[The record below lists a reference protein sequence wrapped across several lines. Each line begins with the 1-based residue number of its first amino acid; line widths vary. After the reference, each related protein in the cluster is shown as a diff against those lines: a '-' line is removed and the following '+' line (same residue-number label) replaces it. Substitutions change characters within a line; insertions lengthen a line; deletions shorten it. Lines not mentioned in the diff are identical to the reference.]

1 MPNSSYWKERFKQL
15 EAAQN
20 RKGADTYLE
29 IENQYRQAQKEIEG
43 KINTWYQRFATNNN
57 LSMAEARRMLR
68 DKELAELKWNVKDYI
83 KQGQAN
89 AFNGQWI
96 KELENASAR
105 FHISRLEALK
115 LQTQQSLELMFG
127 NQLDSIDTAMKRIY
141 LDGYYH
147 TAYELQKGFEIGW
160 DIAGLDQKKIEKV
173 IRKPW
178 AVDGKNFSERIWG
191 NKEKLISEVHREI
204 TQDIILGRDP
214 QKAIDN
220 ISKKMNTSKVN
231 AGRLIMTEEAYFSS
245 AAQKDCFQDLGVE
258 QYEIVAT
265 LDSHTSDIC
274 QNIDGQVFPM
284 KDFEPGVTAPP
295 FHVYCRSTTVPY
307 FEEDFGQVEKRAA
320 RGEDGKTY
328 YVSADMTYKEWKKS
342 FVDGGDKSGLQEVK
356 SDSIIKTQEKMK
368 QVAEELK
375 VENFPPSFTAKE
387 ELENTQA
394 FVDYVNNLEGAD
406 ANVVALFNHMGKLEN
421 IESNGIKF
429 QISHA
434 PNHAVTTSAYVMT
447 GDMAEA
453 KLTIPKLQGD
463 NLAGQVNTTLHEEMH
478 LMDMY
483 GRQDPKKAGN
493 WFSSSR
499 RSLVDKLQQ
508 TSVDMSDDIKK
519 LFAEHDA
526 KWKDVSSA
534 VYNKYNQQAIALND
548 SVRNR
553 TFPGSLNDY
562 KKQYKKLCSAM
573 EYELNYECRNIMGGG
588 IGNLQDIYDALSGGV
603 FHDARKVKYGHGGSY
618 YSSVE
623 SRVRETIAN
632 YAVLSV
638 TRPDLIDLLR
648 ADKPELVAELDATIA
663 GLLKKVRGE

>member
-147 TAYELQKGFEIGW
+147 TAYELQKGFGIGW

-274 QNIDGQVFPM
+274 QNLDGQVFPM

-307 FEEDFGQVEKRAA
+307 FEEDFGQVGKRAA

-342 FVDGGDKSGLQEVK
+342 FVDGGDK
-356 SDSIIKTQEKMK
+356 DNIIQIPQIPDEKIRSANEEFSKVIYNSEPTPISNKMILYNEATQ
-368 QVAEELK
+368 
-375 VENFPPSFTAKE
+375 
-387 ELENTQA
+387 
-394 FVDYVNNLEGAD
+394 
-406 ANVVALFNHMGKLEN
+406 
-421 IESNGIKF
+421 
-429 QISHA
+429 
-434 PNHAVTTSAYVMT
+434 
-447 GDMAEA
+447 
-453 KLTIPKLQGD
+453 
-463 NLAGQVNTTLHEEMH
+463 
-478 LMDMY
+478 
-483 GRQDPKKAGN
+483 
-493 WFSSSR
+493 
-499 RSLVDKLQQ
+499 
-508 TSVDMSDDIKK
+508 
-519 LFAEHDA
+519 
-526 KWKDVSSA
+526 
-534 VYNKYNQQAIALND
+534 
-548 SVRNR
+548 
-553 TFPGSLNDY
+553 
-562 KKQYKKLCSAM
+562 
-573 EYELNYECRNIMGGG
+573 YELNEKLDAPFGYNPELDVIQYNPSVQNYEFYDMNFVQAHELSHRIDTLDYYSWENEKFVQAIENTREKVYNNRKLIAEWFSEGGKYE
-588 IGNLQDIYDALSGGV
+588 DEMALSDIFSALSDGKLNEVLYGGHELEYWLEDRTHASKEI
-603 FHDARKVKYGHGGSY
+603 F
-618 YSSVE
+618 
-623 SRVRETIAN
+623 AN
-632 YAVLSV
+632 ITSIEILGYKS
-638 TRPDLIDLLR
+638 
-648 ADKPELVAELDATIA
+648 KAEFSGILEEIYKAYKEIV
-663 GLLKKVRGE
+663 G

>member
-1 MPNSSYWKERFKQL
+1 MPDSSYWKERFKQL

-20 RKGADTYLE
+20 RKGANTYLE
-29 IENQYRQAQKEIEG
+29 IEKQYRQAQQEIEG

-68 DKELAELKWNVKDYI
+68 DQELAELKWNVKDYI

-147 TAYELQKGFEIGW
+147 TAYELQKGFGIGW
-160 DIAGLDQKKIEKV
+160 DIAGLDQRKIEKV
-173 IRKPW
+173 IRNPW

-274 QNIDGQVFPM
+274 QNLDGQVFPM

-307 FEEDFGQVEKRAA
+307 FEEDFGQVGKRAA

-342 FVDGGDKSGLQEVK
+342 FVDSGDK
-356 SDSIIKTQEKMK
+356 DNIIQIPQIPDEKIRSANEEFSKVIYNSEPTPISNKMILYNEATQ
-368 QVAEELK
+368 
-375 VENFPPSFTAKE
+375 
-387 ELENTQA
+387 
-394 FVDYVNNLEGAD
+394 
-406 ANVVALFNHMGKLEN
+406 
-421 IESNGIKF
+421 
-429 QISHA
+429 
-434 PNHAVTTSAYVMT
+434 
-447 GDMAEA
+447 
-453 KLTIPKLQGD
+453 
-463 NLAGQVNTTLHEEMH
+463 
-478 LMDMY
+478 
-483 GRQDPKKAGN
+483 
-493 WFSSSR
+493 
-499 RSLVDKLQQ
+499 
-508 TSVDMSDDIKK
+508 
-519 LFAEHDA
+519 
-526 KWKDVSSA
+526 
-534 VYNKYNQQAIALND
+534 
-548 SVRNR
+548 
-553 TFPGSLNDY
+553 
-562 KKQYKKLCSAM
+562 
-573 EYELNYECRNIMGGG
+573 YELNE
-588 IGNLQDIYDALSGGV
+588 
-603 FHDARKVKYGHGGSY
+603 
-618 YSSVE
+618 
-623 SRVRETIAN
+623 
-632 YAVLSV
+632 
-638 TRPDLIDLLR
+638 
-648 ADKPELVAELDATIA
+648 ELDAPFAYNLELDVIQYNPSVQNYEFYDMNFVQAHELSHRIDTLDYYSWENEKFVQAIENTREKVYNNRKLIA
-663 GLLKKVRGE
+663 EWFAKDGKYENDMALSDIFSVLSDSRLNEVLDGYHAPEYLLKDRTRASKEIFANITSIEILGYKSKAEFSGILEEIYKAYKEIVG

>member
-147 TAYELQKGFEIGW
+147 TAYELQKGFGIGW

-178 AVDGKNFSERIWG
+178 AVDGKNFSKRIWG

-231 AGRLIMTEEAYFSS
+231 AGRLIMTEETYFSS

-265 LDSHTSDIC
+265 LDSHTSEIC
-274 QNIDGQVFPM
+274 QNLDGQVFPM

-307 FEEDFGQVEKRAA
+307 FEEDFGQVGKRAA

-342 FVDGGDKSGLQEVK
+342 FVDGGDK
-356 SDSIIKTQEKMK
+356 DNIIQIPQIPDEKIRSANEEFSKVIYNSEPTPISNKMILYNEATQ
-368 QVAEELK
+368 
-375 VENFPPSFTAKE
+375 
-387 ELENTQA
+387 
-394 FVDYVNNLEGAD
+394 
-406 ANVVALFNHMGKLEN
+406 
-421 IESNGIKF
+421 
-429 QISHA
+429 
-434 PNHAVTTSAYVMT
+434 
-447 GDMAEA
+447 
-453 KLTIPKLQGD
+453 
-463 NLAGQVNTTLHEEMH
+463 
-478 LMDMY
+478 
-483 GRQDPKKAGN
+483 
-493 WFSSSR
+493 
-499 RSLVDKLQQ
+499 
-508 TSVDMSDDIKK
+508 
-519 LFAEHDA
+519 
-526 KWKDVSSA
+526 
-534 VYNKYNQQAIALND
+534 
-548 SVRNR
+548 
-553 TFPGSLNDY
+553 
-562 KKQYKKLCSAM
+562 
-573 EYELNYECRNIMGGG
+573 YELNE
-588 IGNLQDIYDALSGGV
+588 
-603 FHDARKVKYGHGGSY
+603 
-618 YSSVE
+618 
-623 SRVRETIAN
+623 
-632 YAVLSV
+632 
-638 TRPDLIDLLR
+638 
-648 ADKPELVAELDATIA
+648 ELDAPFAYNLELDVIQYNPSVQNYEFYDMNFVQAHELSHRIDTLDYYSWENEKFVQAIENTREKVYNNRKLIA
-663 GLLKKVRGE
+663 EWFAKDGKYENDMALSDIFSALSDGRLNEVLYGYHAPEYWLKDRTRASKEIFANITSIEILGYKSKAEFSGILEEIYKAYKEIVG

>member
-147 TAYELQKGFEIGW
+147 TAYELQKGFGIGW
-160 DIAGLDQKKIEKV
+160 DIAGLDQRKIEKV

-178 AVDGKNFSERIWG
+178 AVDSKNFSERIWG

-231 AGRLIMTEEAYFSS
+231 ASRLIMTEEAYFSS

-307 FEEDFGQVEKRAA
+307 FEEDFGQVGKRAA

-342 FVDGGDKSGLQEVK
+342 FVDGGDK
-356 SDSIIKTQEKMK
+356 DNIIQIPQIPDEKIRSANEEFSKVIYNSEPTPISNKMILYNEATQ
-368 QVAEELK
+368 
-375 VENFPPSFTAKE
+375 
-387 ELENTQA
+387 
-394 FVDYVNNLEGAD
+394 
-406 ANVVALFNHMGKLEN
+406 
-421 IESNGIKF
+421 
-429 QISHA
+429 
-434 PNHAVTTSAYVMT
+434 
-447 GDMAEA
+447 
-453 KLTIPKLQGD
+453 
-463 NLAGQVNTTLHEEMH
+463 
-478 LMDMY
+478 
-483 GRQDPKKAGN
+483 
-493 WFSSSR
+493 
-499 RSLVDKLQQ
+499 
-508 TSVDMSDDIKK
+508 
-519 LFAEHDA
+519 
-526 KWKDVSSA
+526 
-534 VYNKYNQQAIALND
+534 
-548 SVRNR
+548 
-553 TFPGSLNDY
+553 
-562 KKQYKKLCSAM
+562 
-573 EYELNYECRNIMGGG
+573 YELNE
-588 IGNLQDIYDALSGGV
+588 
-603 FHDARKVKYGHGGSY
+603 
-618 YSSVE
+618 
-623 SRVRETIAN
+623 
-632 YAVLSV
+632 
-638 TRPDLIDLLR
+638 
-648 ADKPELVAELDATIA
+648 ELDAPFAYNLELDVIQYNPSVQNYEFYDMNFVQAHELSHRIDTLDYYSWENEKFVQAIENTREKVYNNRKLIA
-663 GLLKKVRGE
+663 EWFSEGGKYEDEMALSDIFSALSDGKLNEVLCGGHELEYWLEDRTHASKEIFANITSIEILGYKSKAEFSGILEEIYKAYKEIVG

>member
-147 TAYELQKGFEIGW
+147 TAYELQKGFGIGW

-274 QNIDGQVFPM
+274 QNLDGQVFPM

-342 FVDGGDKSGLQEVK
+342 FVDSGDKNN
-356 SDSIIKTQEKMK
+356 IIQIPQIPDEKIRSANEEFSKVIYNSEPTPISNKMILYNEATQ
-368 QVAEELK
+368 
-375 VENFPPSFTAKE
+375 
-387 ELENTQA
+387 
-394 FVDYVNNLEGAD
+394 
-406 ANVVALFNHMGKLEN
+406 
-421 IESNGIKF
+421 
-429 QISHA
+429 
-434 PNHAVTTSAYVMT
+434 
-447 GDMAEA
+447 
-453 KLTIPKLQGD
+453 
-463 NLAGQVNTTLHEEMH
+463 
-478 LMDMY
+478 
-483 GRQDPKKAGN
+483 
-493 WFSSSR
+493 
-499 RSLVDKLQQ
+499 
-508 TSVDMSDDIKK
+508 
-519 LFAEHDA
+519 
-526 KWKDVSSA
+526 
-534 VYNKYNQQAIALND
+534 
-548 SVRNR
+548 
-553 TFPGSLNDY
+553 
-562 KKQYKKLCSAM
+562 
-573 EYELNYECRNIMGGG
+573 YELNEKLDAPFGYNPELDVIQYNPSVQNYEFYDMNFVQAHELSHRIDTLDYYSWENEKFVQAIENTREKVYNNRKLIAEWFSEGGKYE
-588 IGNLQDIYDALSGGV
+588 DEMALSDIFSALSDGKLNEVLYGGHELEYWLEDRTHASKEI
-603 FHDARKVKYGHGGSY
+603 FANITSIEILGYKSKAEFNGILEEIYKAY
-618 YSSVE
+618 KE
-623 SRVRETIAN
+623 MVR
-632 YAVLSV
+632 
-638 TRPDLIDLLR
+638 
-648 ADKPELVAELDATIA
+648 
-663 GLLKKVRGE
+663 

>member
-147 TAYELQKGFEIGW
+147 TAYELQKGFGIGW

-274 QNIDGQVFPM
+274 QNLDGQVFPM

-307 FEEDFGQVEKRAA
+307 FEEDFGQVGKRAA

-342 FVDGGDKSGLQEVK
+342 FVDSGDKNN
-356 SDSIIKTQEKMK
+356 IIQIPQIPDEKIRSANEEFSKVIYNSEPTPISNKMILYNEATQ
-368 QVAEELK
+368 
-375 VENFPPSFTAKE
+375 
-387 ELENTQA
+387 
-394 FVDYVNNLEGAD
+394 
-406 ANVVALFNHMGKLEN
+406 
-421 IESNGIKF
+421 
-429 QISHA
+429 
-434 PNHAVTTSAYVMT
+434 
-447 GDMAEA
+447 
-453 KLTIPKLQGD
+453 
-463 NLAGQVNTTLHEEMH
+463 
-478 LMDMY
+478 
-483 GRQDPKKAGN
+483 
-493 WFSSSR
+493 
-499 RSLVDKLQQ
+499 
-508 TSVDMSDDIKK
+508 
-519 LFAEHDA
+519 
-526 KWKDVSSA
+526 
-534 VYNKYNQQAIALND
+534 
-548 SVRNR
+548 
-553 TFPGSLNDY
+553 
-562 KKQYKKLCSAM
+562 
-573 EYELNYECRNIMGGG
+573 YELNEKLDAPFGYNPELDVIQYNPSVQNYEFYDMNFVQAHELSHRIDTLDYYSWENEKFVQAIENTREKVYNNRKLIAEWFSEGGKYE
-588 IGNLQDIYDALSGGV
+588 DEMALSDIFSALSDGKLNEVLCGGHELEYWLEDRTHASKEI
-603 FHDARKVKYGHGGSY
+603 FANITSIEILGYKSKAEFNGILEEIYKAY
-618 YSSVE
+618 KE
-623 SRVRETIAN
+623 MVR
-632 YAVLSV
+632 
-638 TRPDLIDLLR
+638 
-648 ADKPELVAELDATIA
+648 
-663 GLLKKVRGE
+663 

>member
-83 KQGQAN
+83 KQGQVN

-274 QNIDGQVFPM
+274 QNLDGQVFPM

-307 FEEDFGQVEKRAA
+307 FEEDFGQVGKRAA

-342 FVDGGDKSGLQEVK
+342 FVDGGDK
-356 SDSIIKTQEKMK
+356 DNIIQIPQIPDEKIRSANEEFSKVIYNSEPTPISNKMILYNEATQ
-368 QVAEELK
+368 
-375 VENFPPSFTAKE
+375 
-387 ELENTQA
+387 
-394 FVDYVNNLEGAD
+394 
-406 ANVVALFNHMGKLEN
+406 
-421 IESNGIKF
+421 
-429 QISHA
+429 
-434 PNHAVTTSAYVMT
+434 
-447 GDMAEA
+447 
-453 KLTIPKLQGD
+453 
-463 NLAGQVNTTLHEEMH
+463 
-478 LMDMY
+478 
-483 GRQDPKKAGN
+483 
-493 WFSSSR
+493 
-499 RSLVDKLQQ
+499 
-508 TSVDMSDDIKK
+508 
-519 LFAEHDA
+519 
-526 KWKDVSSA
+526 
-534 VYNKYNQQAIALND
+534 
-548 SVRNR
+548 
-553 TFPGSLNDY
+553 
-562 KKQYKKLCSAM
+562 
-573 EYELNYECRNIMGGG
+573 YELNE
-588 IGNLQDIYDALSGGV
+588 
-603 FHDARKVKYGHGGSY
+603 
-618 YSSVE
+618 
-623 SRVRETIAN
+623 
-632 YAVLSV
+632 
-638 TRPDLIDLLR
+638 
-648 ADKPELVAELDATIA
+648 ELDAPFAYNLELDVIQYNPSVQNYEFYDMNFVQAHELSHRIDTLDYYSWENEKFVQAIENTREKVYNNRKLIA
-663 GLLKKVRGE
+663 EWFAKDGKYENDMALSDIFSALSDGRLNEVLYGYHAPEYWLKDRTRASKEIFANITSIEILGYKSKAEFSGILEEIYKAYKEIVG

>member
-1 MPNSSYWKERFKQL
+1 MPDSSYWKERFKQL

-20 RKGADTYLE
+20 RKGANTYLE
-29 IENQYRQAQKEIEG
+29 IEKQYRQAQQEIEG

-68 DKELAELKWNVKDYI
+68 DQELAELKWNVKDYI

-147 TAYELQKGFEIGW
+147 TAYELQKGFGIGW
-160 DIAGLDQKKIEKV
+160 DIAGLDQRKIEKV
-173 IRKPW
+173 IRNPW

-231 AGRLIMTEEAYFSS
+231 ASRLIMTEEAYFSS

-274 QNIDGQVFPM
+274 QNLDGQVFPM

-307 FEEDFGQVEKRAA
+307 FEEDFGQVGKRAA

-342 FVDGGDKSGLQEVK
+342 FVDSGDK
-356 SDSIIKTQEKMK
+356 DNIIQIPQIPDEKIRSANEEFSKVIYNSEPTPISNKMILYNEATQ
-368 QVAEELK
+368 
-375 VENFPPSFTAKE
+375 
-387 ELENTQA
+387 
-394 FVDYVNNLEGAD
+394 
-406 ANVVALFNHMGKLEN
+406 
-421 IESNGIKF
+421 
-429 QISHA
+429 
-434 PNHAVTTSAYVMT
+434 
-447 GDMAEA
+447 
-453 KLTIPKLQGD
+453 
-463 NLAGQVNTTLHEEMH
+463 
-478 LMDMY
+478 
-483 GRQDPKKAGN
+483 
-493 WFSSSR
+493 
-499 RSLVDKLQQ
+499 
-508 TSVDMSDDIKK
+508 
-519 LFAEHDA
+519 
-526 KWKDVSSA
+526 
-534 VYNKYNQQAIALND
+534 
-548 SVRNR
+548 
-553 TFPGSLNDY
+553 
-562 KKQYKKLCSAM
+562 
-573 EYELNYECRNIMGGG
+573 YELNE
-588 IGNLQDIYDALSGGV
+588 
-603 FHDARKVKYGHGGSY
+603 
-618 YSSVE
+618 
-623 SRVRETIAN
+623 
-632 YAVLSV
+632 
-638 TRPDLIDLLR
+638 
-648 ADKPELVAELDATIA
+648 ELDAPFAYNLELDVIQYNPSVQNYEFYDMNFVQAHELSHRIDTLDYYSWENEKFVQAIENTREKVYNNRKLIA
-663 GLLKKVRGE
+663 EWFAKDGKYENDMALSDIFSALSDGRLNEVLYGYHAPEYWLKDRTRASKEIFANITSIEILGYKSKAEFSGILEEIYKAYKEIVG

>member
-43 KINTWYQRFATNNN
+43 KINTWYQRFAINNN

-147 TAYELQKGFEIGW
+147 TAYELQKGFGIGW

-231 AGRLIMTEEAYFSS
+231 ASRLIMTEEAYFSS

-307 FEEDFGQVEKRAA
+307 FEEDFGQVGKRAA

-342 FVDGGDKSGLQEVK
+342 FVDGGDK
-356 SDSIIKTQEKMK
+356 DNIIQIPQIPDEKIRSANEEFSKVIYNSEPTPISNKMILYNEATQ
-368 QVAEELK
+368 
-375 VENFPPSFTAKE
+375 
-387 ELENTQA
+387 
-394 FVDYVNNLEGAD
+394 
-406 ANVVALFNHMGKLEN
+406 
-421 IESNGIKF
+421 
-429 QISHA
+429 
-434 PNHAVTTSAYVMT
+434 
-447 GDMAEA
+447 
-453 KLTIPKLQGD
+453 
-463 NLAGQVNTTLHEEMH
+463 
-478 LMDMY
+478 
-483 GRQDPKKAGN
+483 
-493 WFSSSR
+493 
-499 RSLVDKLQQ
+499 
-508 TSVDMSDDIKK
+508 
-519 LFAEHDA
+519 
-526 KWKDVSSA
+526 
-534 VYNKYNQQAIALND
+534 
-548 SVRNR
+548 
-553 TFPGSLNDY
+553 
-562 KKQYKKLCSAM
+562 
-573 EYELNYECRNIMGGG
+573 YELNE
-588 IGNLQDIYDALSGGV
+588 
-603 FHDARKVKYGHGGSY
+603 
-618 YSSVE
+618 
-623 SRVRETIAN
+623 
-632 YAVLSV
+632 
-638 TRPDLIDLLR
+638 
-648 ADKPELVAELDATIA
+648 ELDAPFAYNLELDVIQYNPSVQNYEFYDMNFVQAHELSHRIDTLDYYSWENEKFVQAIENTREKVYNNRKLIA
-663 GLLKKVRGE
+663 EWFSEGGKYEDEMALSDIFSALSDGKLNEVLCGGHELEYWLEDRTHASKEIFANITSIEILGYKSKAEFSGILEEIYKAYKEIVG

>member
-1 MPNSSYWKERFKQL
+1 MPDSSYWKERFKQL

-43 KINTWYQRFATNNN
+43 KINTWYQRFAINNN

-68 DKELAELKWNVKDYI
+68 DQELAELKWNVKDYI

-274 QNIDGQVFPM
+274 QNLDGQVFPM

-307 FEEDFGQVEKRAA
+307 FEEDFGQVGKRAA

-342 FVDGGDKSGLQEVK
+342 FVDSGDK
-356 SDSIIKTQEKMK
+356 DNIIQIPQIPDEKIRSANEEFSKVIYNSEPTPISNKMILYNEATQ
-368 QVAEELK
+368 
-375 VENFPPSFTAKE
+375 
-387 ELENTQA
+387 
-394 FVDYVNNLEGAD
+394 
-406 ANVVALFNHMGKLEN
+406 
-421 IESNGIKF
+421 
-429 QISHA
+429 
-434 PNHAVTTSAYVMT
+434 
-447 GDMAEA
+447 
-453 KLTIPKLQGD
+453 
-463 NLAGQVNTTLHEEMH
+463 
-478 LMDMY
+478 
-483 GRQDPKKAGN
+483 
-493 WFSSSR
+493 
-499 RSLVDKLQQ
+499 
-508 TSVDMSDDIKK
+508 
-519 LFAEHDA
+519 
-526 KWKDVSSA
+526 
-534 VYNKYNQQAIALND
+534 
-548 SVRNR
+548 
-553 TFPGSLNDY
+553 
-562 KKQYKKLCSAM
+562 
-573 EYELNYECRNIMGGG
+573 YELNE
-588 IGNLQDIYDALSGGV
+588 
-603 FHDARKVKYGHGGSY
+603 
-618 YSSVE
+618 
-623 SRVRETIAN
+623 
-632 YAVLSV
+632 
-638 TRPDLIDLLR
+638 
-648 ADKPELVAELDATIA
+648 ELDAPFAYNLELDVIQYNPSVQNYEFYDMNFVQAHELSHRIDTLDYYSWENEKFVQAIENTREKVYNNRKLIA
-663 GLLKKVRGE
+663 EWFAKDGKYENDMALSDIFSALSDGRLNEVLYGYHAPEYWLKDRTRASKEIFANITSIEILGYKSKAEFSGILEEIYKAYKEIVG

>member
-147 TAYELQKGFEIGW
+147 TAYELQKGFGIGW

-265 LDSHTSDIC
+265 LDSHTSDTC
-274 QNIDGQVFPM
+274 QNLDGQVFPM

-307 FEEDFGQVEKRAA
+307 FEEDFGQVGKRAA

-342 FVDGGDKSGLQEVK
+342 FVDSGDKNN
-356 SDSIIKTQEKMK
+356 IIQIPQIPDEKIRSANEEFSKVIYNSEPTPISNKMILYNEATQ
-368 QVAEELK
+368 
-375 VENFPPSFTAKE
+375 
-387 ELENTQA
+387 
-394 FVDYVNNLEGAD
+394 
-406 ANVVALFNHMGKLEN
+406 
-421 IESNGIKF
+421 
-429 QISHA
+429 
-434 PNHAVTTSAYVMT
+434 
-447 GDMAEA
+447 
-453 KLTIPKLQGD
+453 
-463 NLAGQVNTTLHEEMH
+463 
-478 LMDMY
+478 
-483 GRQDPKKAGN
+483 
-493 WFSSSR
+493 
-499 RSLVDKLQQ
+499 
-508 TSVDMSDDIKK
+508 
-519 LFAEHDA
+519 
-526 KWKDVSSA
+526 
-534 VYNKYNQQAIALND
+534 
-548 SVRNR
+548 
-553 TFPGSLNDY
+553 
-562 KKQYKKLCSAM
+562 
-573 EYELNYECRNIMGGG
+573 YELNEKLDAPFGYNPELDVIQYNPSVQNYEFYDMNFVQAHELSHRIDTLDYYSWENEKFVQAIENTREKVYNNRKLIAEWFSEGGKYE
-588 IGNLQDIYDALSGGV
+588 DEMALSDIFSALSDGKLNEVLYGGHELEYWLEDRTHASKEI
-603 FHDARKVKYGHGGSY
+603 FANITSIEILGYKSKAEFNGILEEIYKAY
-618 YSSVE
+618 KE
-623 SRVRETIAN
+623 MVR
-632 YAVLSV
+632 
-638 TRPDLIDLLR
+638 
-648 ADKPELVAELDATIA
+648 
-663 GLLKKVRGE
+663 

>member
-274 QNIDGQVFPM
+274 QNLDGQVFPM

-342 FVDGGDKSGLQEVK
+342 FVDSGDKNN
-356 SDSIIKTQEKMK
+356 IIQIPQIPDEKIRSANEEFSKVIYNSEPTPISNKMILYNEATQ
-368 QVAEELK
+368 
-375 VENFPPSFTAKE
+375 
-387 ELENTQA
+387 
-394 FVDYVNNLEGAD
+394 
-406 ANVVALFNHMGKLEN
+406 
-421 IESNGIKF
+421 
-429 QISHA
+429 
-434 PNHAVTTSAYVMT
+434 
-447 GDMAEA
+447 
-453 KLTIPKLQGD
+453 
-463 NLAGQVNTTLHEEMH
+463 
-478 LMDMY
+478 
-483 GRQDPKKAGN
+483 
-493 WFSSSR
+493 
-499 RSLVDKLQQ
+499 
-508 TSVDMSDDIKK
+508 
-519 LFAEHDA
+519 
-526 KWKDVSSA
+526 
-534 VYNKYNQQAIALND
+534 
-548 SVRNR
+548 
-553 TFPGSLNDY
+553 
-562 KKQYKKLCSAM
+562 
-573 EYELNYECRNIMGGG
+573 YELNEKLDAPFGYNPELDVIQYNPSVQNYEFYDMNFVQAHELSHRIDTLDYYSWENEKFVQAIENTREKVYNNRKLIAEWFSEGGKYE
-588 IGNLQDIYDALSGGV
+588 DEMALSDIFSALSDGKLNEVLYGGHELEYWLEDRTHASKEI
-603 FHDARKVKYGHGGSY
+603 FANITSIEILGYKSKAEFNGILEEIYKAY
-618 YSSVE
+618 KE
-623 SRVRETIAN
+623 MVR
-632 YAVLSV
+632 
-638 TRPDLIDLLR
+638 
-648 ADKPELVAELDATIA
+648 
-663 GLLKKVRGE
+663 

>member
-147 TAYELQKGFEIGW
+147 TAYELQKGFGIGW

-178 AVDGKNFSERIWG
+178 AVDGKNFSKRIWG

-231 AGRLIMTEEAYFSS
+231 AGRLIMTEETYFSS

-265 LDSHTSDIC
+265 LDSHTSEIC
-274 QNIDGQVFPM
+274 QNLDGQVFPM

-307 FEEDFGQVEKRAA
+307 FEEDFGQVGKRAA
-320 RGEDGKTY
+320 RGEDRKTY

-342 FVDGGDKSGLQEVK
+342 FVDGGDK
-356 SDSIIKTQEKMK
+356 DNIIQIPQIPDEKIRSANEEFSKVIYNSEPTPISNKMILYNEATQ
-368 QVAEELK
+368 
-375 VENFPPSFTAKE
+375 
-387 ELENTQA
+387 
-394 FVDYVNNLEGAD
+394 
-406 ANVVALFNHMGKLEN
+406 
-421 IESNGIKF
+421 
-429 QISHA
+429 
-434 PNHAVTTSAYVMT
+434 
-447 GDMAEA
+447 
-453 KLTIPKLQGD
+453 
-463 NLAGQVNTTLHEEMH
+463 
-478 LMDMY
+478 
-483 GRQDPKKAGN
+483 
-493 WFSSSR
+493 
-499 RSLVDKLQQ
+499 
-508 TSVDMSDDIKK
+508 
-519 LFAEHDA
+519 
-526 KWKDVSSA
+526 
-534 VYNKYNQQAIALND
+534 
-548 SVRNR
+548 
-553 TFPGSLNDY
+553 
-562 KKQYKKLCSAM
+562 
-573 EYELNYECRNIMGGG
+573 YELNE
-588 IGNLQDIYDALSGGV
+588 
-603 FHDARKVKYGHGGSY
+603 
-618 YSSVE
+618 
-623 SRVRETIAN
+623 
-632 YAVLSV
+632 
-638 TRPDLIDLLR
+638 
-648 ADKPELVAELDATIA
+648 ELDAPFAYNLELDVIQYNPSVQNYEFYDMNFVQAHELSHRIDTLDYYSWENEKFVQAIENTREKVYNNRKLIA
-663 GLLKKVRGE
+663 EWFAKDGKYENDMALSDIFSALSDGRLNEVLYGYHAPEYWLKDRTRASKEIFANITSIEILGYKSKAEFSGILEEIYKAYKEIVG

>member
-274 QNIDGQVFPM
+274 QNLDGQVFPM

-307 FEEDFGQVEKRAA
+307 FEEDFGQVGKRAA

-342 FVDGGDKSGLQEVK
+342 FVDGGDK
-356 SDSIIKTQEKMK
+356 DNIIQIPQIPDEKIRSANEEFSKVIYNSEPTPISNKMILYNEATQ
-368 QVAEELK
+368 
-375 VENFPPSFTAKE
+375 
-387 ELENTQA
+387 
-394 FVDYVNNLEGAD
+394 
-406 ANVVALFNHMGKLEN
+406 
-421 IESNGIKF
+421 
-429 QISHA
+429 
-434 PNHAVTTSAYVMT
+434 
-447 GDMAEA
+447 
-453 KLTIPKLQGD
+453 
-463 NLAGQVNTTLHEEMH
+463 
-478 LMDMY
+478 
-483 GRQDPKKAGN
+483 
-493 WFSSSR
+493 
-499 RSLVDKLQQ
+499 
-508 TSVDMSDDIKK
+508 
-519 LFAEHDA
+519 
-526 KWKDVSSA
+526 
-534 VYNKYNQQAIALND
+534 
-548 SVRNR
+548 
-553 TFPGSLNDY
+553 
-562 KKQYKKLCSAM
+562 
-573 EYELNYECRNIMGGG
+573 YELNEKLDAPFGYNPELDVIQYNPSVQNYEFYDMNFVQAHELSHRIDTLDYYSWENEKFVQAIENTREKVYNNRKLIAEWFSEGGKYE
-588 IGNLQDIYDALSGGV
+588 DEMALSDIFSALSDGKLNEVLYGGHELEYWLEDRTHASKEI
-603 FHDARKVKYGHGGSY
+603 FANITSIEILGYKSKAEFNGILEEIYKAY
-618 YSSVE
+618 KE
-623 SRVRETIAN
+623 MVR
-632 YAVLSV
+632 
-638 TRPDLIDLLR
+638 
-648 ADKPELVAELDATIA
+648 
-663 GLLKKVRGE
+663 

>member
-1 MPNSSYWKERFKQL
+1 MPDSSYWKERFKQL

-20 RKGADTYLE
+20 RKGANTYLE
-29 IENQYRQAQKEIEG
+29 IEKQYRQAQQEIEG

-68 DKELAELKWNVKDYI
+68 DQELAELKWNVKDYI

-147 TAYELQKGFEIGW
+147 TAYELQKGFGIGW
-160 DIAGLDQKKIEKV
+160 DIAGLDQRKIEKV
-173 IRKPW
+173 IRNPW

-274 QNIDGQVFPM
+274 QNLDGQVFPM

-307 FEEDFGQVEKRAA
+307 FEEDFGQVGKRAA

-342 FVDGGDKSGLQEVK
+342 FVDSGDK
-356 SDSIIKTQEKMK
+356 DNIIQIPQIPDEKIRSANEEFSKVIYNSEPTPISNKMILYNEATQ
-368 QVAEELK
+368 
-375 VENFPPSFTAKE
+375 
-387 ELENTQA
+387 
-394 FVDYVNNLEGAD
+394 
-406 ANVVALFNHMGKLEN
+406 
-421 IESNGIKF
+421 
-429 QISHA
+429 
-434 PNHAVTTSAYVMT
+434 
-447 GDMAEA
+447 
-453 KLTIPKLQGD
+453 
-463 NLAGQVNTTLHEEMH
+463 
-478 LMDMY
+478 
-483 GRQDPKKAGN
+483 
-493 WFSSSR
+493 
-499 RSLVDKLQQ
+499 
-508 TSVDMSDDIKK
+508 
-519 LFAEHDA
+519 
-526 KWKDVSSA
+526 
-534 VYNKYNQQAIALND
+534 
-548 SVRNR
+548 
-553 TFPGSLNDY
+553 
-562 KKQYKKLCSAM
+562 
-573 EYELNYECRNIMGGG
+573 YELNE
-588 IGNLQDIYDALSGGV
+588 
-603 FHDARKVKYGHGGSY
+603 
-618 YSSVE
+618 
-623 SRVRETIAN
+623 
-632 YAVLSV
+632 
-638 TRPDLIDLLR
+638 
-648 ADKPELVAELDATIA
+648 ELDAPFAYNLELDVIQYNPSVQNYEFYDMNFVQAHELSHRIDTLDYYSWENEKFVQAIENTREKVYNNRKLIA
-663 GLLKKVRGE
+663 EWFAKDGKYENDMALSDIFSALSDGRLNEVLYGYHAPEYWLKDRTRASKEIFANITSIEILGYKSKAEFSGILEEIYKAYKEIVG

>member
-1 MPNSSYWKERFKQL
+1 MPNSNYWKERFKQL

-147 TAYELQKGFEIGW
+147 TAYELQKGFGIGW

-178 AVDGKNFSERIWG
+178 AVDGKNFSNRIWS

-204 TQDIILGRDP
+204 TQDIMLGRDP

-245 AAQKDCFQDLGVE
+245 AAQKDCFHDLGVE

-274 QNIDGQVFPM
+274 QNLDGQVFPM

-307 FEEDFGQVEKRAA
+307 FEEDFGQVGKRAA

-342 FVDGGDKSGLQEVK
+342 FVDGGDKLNLKHNLPITIKAKDSDTAINNIKDYYFNNPSADRKALANEILTHMGLENVPVNIIPMDEWGGCHLKVQNGNIQLIDYNLNKNDKRSKAYQTKTAFHEAYHAKSNGMKTDFDQIPKEDWLNIEETFAESTAHYLAAQVGITDLTPSYPKKIVDILPRLKQLPEYASCNTIADFGKIAFEKRMSGEAPVWGNLY
-356 SDSIIKTQEKMK
+356 K
-368 QVAEELK
+368 QVMG
-375 VENFPPSFTAKE
+375 VHHNWQIYAKQYFNE
-387 ELENTQA
+387 IASNIDVYVDKMLENMPKYEKYRLSMKSNLKHAMQKINA
-394 FVDYVNNLEGAD
+394 GNNLLPNE
-406 ANVVALFNHMGKLEN
+406 KL
-421 IESNGIKF
+421 
-429 QISHA
+429 
-434 PNHAVTTSAYVMT
+434 VM
-447 GDMAEA
+447 
-453 KLTIPKLQGD
+453 
-463 NLAGQVNTTLHEEMH
+463 
-478 LMDMY
+478 
-483 GRQDPKKAGN
+483 
-493 WFSSSR
+493 
-499 RSLVDKLQQ
+499 
-508 TSVDMSDDIKK
+508 
-519 LFAEHDA
+519 
-526 KWKDVSSA
+526 
-534 VYNKYNQQAIALND
+534 
-548 SVRNR
+548 
-553 TFPGSLNDY
+553 
-562 KKQYKKLCSAM
+562 
-573 EYELNYECRNIMGGG
+573 
-588 IGNLQDIYDALSGGV
+588 
-603 FHDARKVKYGHGGSY
+603 
-618 YSSVE
+618 SSVL
-623 SRVRETIAN
+623 SIAMNRKGVR
-632 YAVLSV
+632 
-638 TRPDLIDLLR
+638 
-648 ADKPELVAELDATIA
+648 
-663 GLLKKVRGE
+663 

>member
-1 MPNSSYWKERFKQL
+1 MPNSNYWKERFKQL

-147 TAYELQKGFEIGW
+147 TAYELQKGFGIGW

-178 AVDGKNFSERIWG
+178 AVDGKNFSNRIWS

-204 TQDIILGRDP
+204 TQDIMLGRDP

-245 AAQKDCFQDLGVE
+245 AAQKDCFHDLGIE

-274 QNIDGQVFPM
+274 QNLDGQVFPM

-307 FEEDFGQVEKRAA
+307 FEEDFGQVGKRAA

-342 FVDGGDKSGLQEVK
+342 FVDGEDK
-356 SDSIIKTQEKMK
+356 DNIIQIPQIPDEKIRSANEEFSKVIYNSEPTPISNKMILYNEATQ
-368 QVAEELK
+368 
-375 VENFPPSFTAKE
+375 
-387 ELENTQA
+387 
-394 FVDYVNNLEGAD
+394 
-406 ANVVALFNHMGKLEN
+406 
-421 IESNGIKF
+421 
-429 QISHA
+429 
-434 PNHAVTTSAYVMT
+434 
-447 GDMAEA
+447 
-453 KLTIPKLQGD
+453 
-463 NLAGQVNTTLHEEMH
+463 
-478 LMDMY
+478 
-483 GRQDPKKAGN
+483 
-493 WFSSSR
+493 
-499 RSLVDKLQQ
+499 
-508 TSVDMSDDIKK
+508 
-519 LFAEHDA
+519 
-526 KWKDVSSA
+526 
-534 VYNKYNQQAIALND
+534 
-548 SVRNR
+548 
-553 TFPGSLNDY
+553 
-562 KKQYKKLCSAM
+562 
-573 EYELNYECRNIMGGG
+573 YELNE
-588 IGNLQDIYDALSGGV
+588 
-603 FHDARKVKYGHGGSY
+603 
-618 YSSVE
+618 
-623 SRVRETIAN
+623 
-632 YAVLSV
+632 
-638 TRPDLIDLLR
+638 
-648 ADKPELVAELDATIA
+648 ELDAPFAYNLELDVIQYNPSVQNYEFYDMNFVQAHELSHRIDTLDYYSWENEKFVQAIENTREKVYNNRKLIA
-663 GLLKKVRGE
+663 EWFAKDGKYENDMALSDIFSALSDGRLNEVLYGYHAPEYWLKDRTRASKEIFANITSIEILGYKSKAEFSGILEEIYKAYKEIVG

>member
-147 TAYELQKGFEIGW
+147 TAYELQKGFGIGW
-160 DIAGLDQKKIEKV
+160 DIAGLDQRKIEKV

-178 AVDGKNFSERIWG
+178 AVDSKNFSERIWG

-204 TQDIILGRDP
+204 TQDIMLGRDP

-307 FEEDFGQVEKRAA
+307 FEEDFGQVGKRAA

-342 FVDGGDKSGLQEVK
+342 FVDGGDK
-356 SDSIIKTQEKMK
+356 DNIIQIPQIPDEKIRSANEEFSKVIYNSEPTPISNKMILYNEATQ
-368 QVAEELK
+368 
-375 VENFPPSFTAKE
+375 
-387 ELENTQA
+387 
-394 FVDYVNNLEGAD
+394 
-406 ANVVALFNHMGKLEN
+406 
-421 IESNGIKF
+421 
-429 QISHA
+429 
-434 PNHAVTTSAYVMT
+434 
-447 GDMAEA
+447 
-453 KLTIPKLQGD
+453 
-463 NLAGQVNTTLHEEMH
+463 
-478 LMDMY
+478 
-483 GRQDPKKAGN
+483 
-493 WFSSSR
+493 
-499 RSLVDKLQQ
+499 
-508 TSVDMSDDIKK
+508 
-519 LFAEHDA
+519 
-526 KWKDVSSA
+526 
-534 VYNKYNQQAIALND
+534 
-548 SVRNR
+548 
-553 TFPGSLNDY
+553 
-562 KKQYKKLCSAM
+562 
-573 EYELNYECRNIMGGG
+573 YELNE
-588 IGNLQDIYDALSGGV
+588 
-603 FHDARKVKYGHGGSY
+603 
-618 YSSVE
+618 
-623 SRVRETIAN
+623 
-632 YAVLSV
+632 
-638 TRPDLIDLLR
+638 
-648 ADKPELVAELDATIA
+648 ELDAPFAYNLELDVIQYNPSVQNYEFYDMNFVQAHELSHRIDTLDYYSWENEKFVQAIENTREKVYNNRKLIA
-663 GLLKKVRGE
+663 EWFAKDGKYENDMALSDIFSALSDGRLNEVLYGYHAPEYWLKDRTRASKEIFANITSIEILGYKSKAEFSGILEEIYKAYKEIVG

>member
-147 TAYELQKGFEIGW
+147 TAYELQKGFGIGW

-274 QNIDGQVFPM
+274 QNLDGQVFPM

-307 FEEDFGQVEKRAA
+307 FEEDFGQVGKRAA

-342 FVDGGDKSGLQEVK
+342 FVDSGDKNN
-356 SDSIIKTQEKMK
+356 IIQIPQIPDEKIRSANEEFSKVIYNSEPTPISNKMILYNEATQ
-368 QVAEELK
+368 
-375 VENFPPSFTAKE
+375 
-387 ELENTQA
+387 
-394 FVDYVNNLEGAD
+394 
-406 ANVVALFNHMGKLEN
+406 
-421 IESNGIKF
+421 
-429 QISHA
+429 
-434 PNHAVTTSAYVMT
+434 
-447 GDMAEA
+447 
-453 KLTIPKLQGD
+453 
-463 NLAGQVNTTLHEEMH
+463 
-478 LMDMY
+478 
-483 GRQDPKKAGN
+483 
-493 WFSSSR
+493 
-499 RSLVDKLQQ
+499 
-508 TSVDMSDDIKK
+508 
-519 LFAEHDA
+519 
-526 KWKDVSSA
+526 
-534 VYNKYNQQAIALND
+534 
-548 SVRNR
+548 
-553 TFPGSLNDY
+553 
-562 KKQYKKLCSAM
+562 
-573 EYELNYECRNIMGGG
+573 YELNEKLDAPFGYNPELDVIQYNPSVQNYEFYDMNFVQAHELSHRIDTLDYYSWENEKFVQAIENTREKVYNNRKLIAEWFSEGGKYE
-588 IGNLQDIYDALSGGV
+588 DEMALSDIFSPLSDGKLNEVLYGGHELEYWLEDRTHASKEI
-603 FHDARKVKYGHGGSY
+603 FANITSIEILGYKSKAEFNGILEEIYKAY
-618 YSSVE
+618 KE
-623 SRVRETIAN
+623 MVR
-632 YAVLSV
+632 
-638 TRPDLIDLLR
+638 
-648 ADKPELVAELDATIA
+648 
-663 GLLKKVRGE
+663 

>member
-1 MPNSSYWKERFKQL
+1 MPDSSYWKERFKQL

-20 RKGADTYLE
+20 RKGANTYLE
-29 IENQYRQAQKEIEG
+29 IEKQYRQAQQEIEG

-68 DKELAELKWNVKDYI
+68 DQELAELKWNVKDYI

-274 QNIDGQVFPM
+274 QNLDGQVFPM

-307 FEEDFGQVEKRAA
+307 FEEDFGQVGKRAA

-342 FVDGGDKSGLQEVK
+342 FVDSGDK
-356 SDSIIKTQEKMK
+356 DNIIQIPQIPDEKIRSANEEFSKVIYNSEPTPISNKMILYNEATQ
-368 QVAEELK
+368 
-375 VENFPPSFTAKE
+375 
-387 ELENTQA
+387 
-394 FVDYVNNLEGAD
+394 
-406 ANVVALFNHMGKLEN
+406 
-421 IESNGIKF
+421 
-429 QISHA
+429 
-434 PNHAVTTSAYVMT
+434 
-447 GDMAEA
+447 
-453 KLTIPKLQGD
+453 
-463 NLAGQVNTTLHEEMH
+463 
-478 LMDMY
+478 
-483 GRQDPKKAGN
+483 
-493 WFSSSR
+493 
-499 RSLVDKLQQ
+499 
-508 TSVDMSDDIKK
+508 
-519 LFAEHDA
+519 
-526 KWKDVSSA
+526 
-534 VYNKYNQQAIALND
+534 
-548 SVRNR
+548 
-553 TFPGSLNDY
+553 
-562 KKQYKKLCSAM
+562 
-573 EYELNYECRNIMGGG
+573 YELNE
-588 IGNLQDIYDALSGGV
+588 
-603 FHDARKVKYGHGGSY
+603 
-618 YSSVE
+618 
-623 SRVRETIAN
+623 
-632 YAVLSV
+632 
-638 TRPDLIDLLR
+638 
-648 ADKPELVAELDATIA
+648 ELDAPFAYNLELDVIQYNPSVQNYEFYDMNFVQAHELSHRIDTLDYYSWENEKFVQAIENTREKVYNNRKLIA
-663 GLLKKVRGE
+663 EWFAKDGKYENDMALSDIFSALSDGRLNEVLYGYHAPEYWLKDRTRASKEIFANITSIEILGYKSKAEFSGILEEIYKAYKEIVG

>member
-274 QNIDGQVFPM
+274 QNLDGQVFPM

-307 FEEDFGQVEKRAA
+307 FEEDFGQVGKRAA

-342 FVDGGDKSGLQEVK
+342 FVDSGDK
-356 SDSIIKTQEKMK
+356 DNIIQIPQIPDEKIRSANEEFSKVIYNSEPTPISNKMILYNEATQ
-368 QVAEELK
+368 
-375 VENFPPSFTAKE
+375 
-387 ELENTQA
+387 
-394 FVDYVNNLEGAD
+394 
-406 ANVVALFNHMGKLEN
+406 
-421 IESNGIKF
+421 
-429 QISHA
+429 
-434 PNHAVTTSAYVMT
+434 
-447 GDMAEA
+447 
-453 KLTIPKLQGD
+453 
-463 NLAGQVNTTLHEEMH
+463 
-478 LMDMY
+478 
-483 GRQDPKKAGN
+483 
-493 WFSSSR
+493 
-499 RSLVDKLQQ
+499 
-508 TSVDMSDDIKK
+508 
-519 LFAEHDA
+519 
-526 KWKDVSSA
+526 
-534 VYNKYNQQAIALND
+534 
-548 SVRNR
+548 
-553 TFPGSLNDY
+553 
-562 KKQYKKLCSAM
+562 
-573 EYELNYECRNIMGGG
+573 YELNEKLDAPFGYNPELDVIQYNPSVQNYEFYDMNFVQAHELSHRIDTLDYYSWENEKFVQAIENTREKVYNNRKLIAEWFSEGGKYE
-588 IGNLQDIYDALSGGV
+588 DEMALSDIFSALSDGKLNEVLYGGHELEYWLEDRTHASKEI
-603 FHDARKVKYGHGGSY
+603 FANITSIEILGYKSKAEFNGILEEIYKAY
-618 YSSVE
+618 KE
-623 SRVRETIAN
+623 MVR
-632 YAVLSV
+632 
-638 TRPDLIDLLR
+638 
-648 ADKPELVAELDATIA
+648 
-663 GLLKKVRGE
+663 